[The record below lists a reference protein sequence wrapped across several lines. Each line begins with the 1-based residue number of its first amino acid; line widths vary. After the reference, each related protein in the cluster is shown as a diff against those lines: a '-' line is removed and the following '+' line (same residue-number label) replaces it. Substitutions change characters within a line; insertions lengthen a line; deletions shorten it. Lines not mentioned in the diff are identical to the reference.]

1 MSTSA
6 GTKSGYRQVAWGVGV
21 PERVR
26 VVETHLHDRQP
37 LDGAVRRALP
47 SRELVTQ
54 VGKAPTS
61 VGSEQRLEAITPG
74 NDRVGVGRHRI
85 EHLADGFAAER
96 DEVTRGHEDDL
107 GIEHLQRRHDA
118 AKWSLSCLAVGV
130 GVDAECAQ
138 PVEIAPDGCDG
149 VCPALLSAST
159 TRSTRG

>member
-6 GTKSGYRQVAWGVGV
+6 GTKSGYRQVAWAVGV

-26 VVETHLHDRQP
+26 VVETHLHDRQT
-37 LDGAVRRALP
+37 LDGTVRSALP

-61 VGSEQRLEAITPG
+61 VGSEQRLEPITTG
-74 NDRVGVGRHRI
+74 NDRISIGSHRV
-85 EHLADGFAAER
+85 EHLAHRLAAER
-96 DEVTRGHEDDL
+96 DEVTRSHEDDL
-107 GIEHLQRRHDA
+107 GIEHLQRRDDA

-138 PVEIAPDGCDG
+138 PLEIAPDGCDG